1 MKFALFY
8 TSSSFLKGHQVC
20 PQESLSLS
28 LSLSLKELNFSE
40 TLWGPVTNSV
50 FFQR

>member
-8 TSSSFLKGHQVC
+8 TSSSFLKDHQVC
-20 PQESLSLS
+20 PQESLS

-40 TLWGPVTNSV
+40 TIWGPVTNSV